1 MTLDKD
7 DKEYLDDRYV
17 KISDCHSEMQS
28 VEEHSAK
35 IDTSLAVLAAKV
47 STTNKLLAAVA
58 APILA
63 IAVKLL
69 FGV

>member
-1 MTLDKD
+1 MIEREDIERLD
-7 DKEYLDDRYV
+7 ERYV
-17 KISDCHSEMQS
+17 KISDCHNDMQS

>member
-1 MTLDKD
+1 MIEREDLERLD
-7 DKEYLDDRYV
+7 ERYV
-17 KISDCHSEMQS
+17 KISDCHNDMQS

-35 IDTSLAVLAAKV
+35 LDTSIAVLTAKV

-63 IAVKLL
+63 IAIKLL

>member
-1 MTLDKD
+1 MLEREDLERLD
-7 DKEYLDDRYV
+7 ERYV
-17 KISDCHSEMQS
+17 KISDCHNDMQS

>member
-1 MTLDKD
+1 MIDREDLERLD
-7 DKEYLDDRYV
+7 ERYV
-17 KISDCHSEMQS
+17 KISDCHNDMQS

>member
-1 MTLDKD
+1 MLEREDLERLD
-7 DKEYLDDRYV
+7 ERYV
-17 KISDCHSEMQS
+17 KISECHNEMQS

>member
-1 MTLDKD
+1 MIEREDLERLD
-7 DKEYLDDRYV
+7 ERYV
-17 KISDCHSEMQS
+17 KISDCHNDMQS